1 MRRILTVILISFV
14 LSGVVQAQIMEDG
27 TPVYL
32 GGGQGLRI
40 DLPLQVGRAYT
51 IKLKYGTFLPDAVFT
66 LTLTAVE
73 PGGTV
78 VELASVQGSASPG
91 EWEEI
96 SLNTEAITA
105 GPLRWELLL
114 RAEPEGRYFW
124 RDLSVGPRSE
134 AQSSAAKWSEKI
146 DKEGPF
152 YTGLVIDAR
161 HLDVRRGIS
170 PRIYSESGLLIY
182 GGVLAPQDYVQERGI
197 VAYGTELTPE
207 LLRRLDLEGD
217 LDYNA
222 PLIIKAT
229 GVAGPSKT
237 GVYISDED
245 AERVLAAMVQ
255 YDFLARYAVIF
266 LVN

>member
-1 MRRILTVILISFV
+1 
-14 LSGVVQAQIMEDG
+14 
-27 TPVYL
+27 
-32 GGGQGLRI
+32 
-40 DLPLQVGRAYT
+40 
-51 IKLKYGTFLPDAVFT
+51 
-66 LTLTAVE
+66 
-73 PGGTV
+73 

-182 GGVLAPQDYVQERGI
+182 GGVLAPPRLCTG
-197 VAYGTELTPE
+197 AGHCG
-207 LLRRLDLEGD
+207 LRYRTNTRTAAAPRFGGRFRLQCS
-217 LDYNA
+217 
-222 PLIIKAT
+222 LIIKAT

-245 AERVLAAMVQ
+245 AERILAAMVQ